1 MTFKSFLKDKL
12 LAIVLIMLSICSLEI
27 FLIVYPYGN
36 FFKIYVPCS
45 ILGAYFFGLIIEYYS
60 KKNFYNDIINTQK
73 ELKEKYLVTA
83 LIKEPSF
90 IEGKILKDTLEQSDK
105 SMIENVNKY
114 KYLTEDYKEYIE
126 LWIHEIK
133 IPIACRKNVDWK

>member
-12 LAIVLIMLSICSLEI
+12 LSIVLITLSICSLEI

-36 FFKIYVPCS
+36 FFKLYVPCS
-45 ILGAYFFGLIIEYYS
+45 ILWAYFLGLIIEYYS

-133 IPIACRKNVDWK
+133 IPIACRKNVD

>member
-12 LAIVLIMLSICSLEI
+12 LAIVLITLSICSLEI

-45 ILGAYFFGLIIEYYS
+45 ILGAYFLGLIIEYYS

-133 IPIACRKNVDWK
+133 IPIACRKNVD

>member
-90 IEGKILKDTLEQSDK
+90 IDGKILKDTLEQSDK

-133 IPIACRKNVDWK
+133 IPIACRKNVD